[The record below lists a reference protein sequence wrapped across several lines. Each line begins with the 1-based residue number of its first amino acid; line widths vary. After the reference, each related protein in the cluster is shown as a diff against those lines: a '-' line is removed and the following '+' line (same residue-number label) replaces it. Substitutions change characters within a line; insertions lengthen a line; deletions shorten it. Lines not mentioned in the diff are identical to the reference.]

1 MTNLGLAAATGQLM
15 QSLVDARDE
24 IRTME
29 RDHRRATE
37 TLLREVMEIAD
48 GIERM
53 HRTVPPDQAA
63 GFQAVAAQIHE
74 LLSARDLVAFRP
86 ALGGEVDGR
95 TCEVIATVE
104 RPGLRA
110 GTVTAV
116 IRSGYRAGDRI
127 VRRAGVEI
135 VKEQA

>member
-1 MTNLGLAAATGQLM
+1 MTDLTVAAATGQLM
-15 QSLVDARDE
+15 QSLADARDE

-29 RDHRRATE
+29 RDHRRATD

-53 HRTVPPDQAA
+53 QRTVPPDQAA
-63 GFQAVAAQIHE
+63 GLQAVVAQIHE
-74 LLSARDLVAFRP
+74 LLGAHDLVSFRP
-86 ALGGEVDGR
+86 AVGSDVDGH

-110 GTVTAV
+110 GTVTTV
-116 IRSGYRAGDRI
+116 IRSGYRGGDRV

>member
-1 MTNLGLAAATGQLM
+1 MTNHGVAAATGQMM
-15 QSLVDARDE
+15 QSLADARDE
-24 IRTME
+24 LRTME

-37 TLLREVMEIAD
+37 ALLREVMEIAD

-53 HRTVPPDQAA
+53 QQTVLPDQAV
-63 GFQAVAAQIHE
+63 GLQAVVAQIHE
-74 LLSARDLVAFRP
+74 LLGAHDLVAFRP
-86 ALGGEVDGR
+86 AVGSDVDGH

-104 RPGLRA
+104 RPGLRP
-110 GTVTAV
+110 GTVTSLV
-116 IRSGYRAGDRI
+116 RSGYRGGDRI